1 MWRRLIYHPEV
12 NYALRQTLVLCLPV
26 AVGLILGYLQQGL
39 LFSLVPACCNIA
51 GLDTP
56 HKRFFKR
63 LIIGGS
69 LFAGCSLAVQLLL
82 AHDIPLPLILTV
94 LAMTLGVTAELSS
107 LHARLLPASLIAAIF
122 TLSLAGNMPIWAPL
136 LIYALGTLWYG
147 LFNWFWFWMWREQP
161 LRESLSLL
169 YQQLADYCE
178 AKYTLLTQHTDPEK
192 SLPPLL
198 ARQQKVVDLISQ
210 CYQQLHMLAA
220 NKNHEYKRLL
230 RTFQVGLDLQEHISV
245 SLHHPHEVQKLVE
258 RSHAESVLR
267 WNAQTVAARLRV
279 LADDILYHR
288 YPTRFTMDKQL
299 GALEKIARQHPDNP
313 VGQFCAWH
321 FSRIARVLR
330 TQRPLYPRD
339 LMADKQKRL
348 PLIPALKSYLSLKS
362 AALRNAA
369 RISVMLSIASL
380 MGVALHLPKP
390 YWILM
395 TVLFVTQN
403 GYGATRVRILH
414 RAGGTLA
421 GLIIAGIAL
430 HFHVAEGF
438 TLAGMLVITLVSYL
452 FIRKNY
458 GWAMVG
464 FTVTAVYTLQLLT
477 LNGDQY
483 IIARLVDT
491 LIGCLIAFGGMVWLW
506 PQWQSG
512 LLRQNAHDALE
523 ADQEAIR
530 LILSDDPQPTPL
542 AWQRMK
548 VNQAHNALFN
558 SLNQAMLEPG
568 FNSAYLADM
577 KLWVTH
583 SQFIV
588 EHINAMTTLAREH
601 TMLTPDLAQRY
612 LQSCEIALQRCQQRL
627 EYDSAGESGDENILE
642 APETLTYGPMSTLEQ
657 HLQRVLGH
665 LNTMHTISSVAWRQR
680 PHHGIWLTRLL
691 KRTPY

>member
-1 MWRRLIYHPEV
+1 MWRRLIYHPEI
-12 NYALRQTLVLCLPV
+12 NYALRQTLVLSIPV
-26 AVGLILGYLQQGL
+26 IVGLIAGRLDLGL

-63 LIIGGS
+63 VVIGGS

-82 AHDIPLPLILTV
+82 AQNIPLPLILTA
-94 LAMTLGVTAELSS
+94 LAMILGVTAEISA

-122 TLSLAGNMPIWAPL
+122 TLSLAGNMPVWEPL
-136 LIYALGTLWYG
+136 LIYGLGTCWYG
-147 LFNWFWFWMWREQP
+147 AFNAFWFWLWREQP
-161 LRESLSLL
+161 LRESISLL
-169 YQQLADYCE
+169 YRQLADYCE
-178 AKYTLLTQHTDPEK
+178 AKYSLLTQHADPEK
-192 SLPPLL
+192 ALPPLL
-198 ARQQKVVDLISQ
+198 ARQQKAVDLISQ
-210 CYQQLHMLAA
+210 CYQQLHMLSG
-220 NKNHEYKRLL
+220 NKHGEYKRL
-230 RTFQVGLDLQEHISV
+230 RRVFQVALDLQEHISV
-245 SLHHPHEVQKLVE
+245 SLHQPEEVQALVE
-258 RSHAESVLR
+258 QSHAEEVIR

-279 LADDILYHR
+279 MADDILYHR
-288 YPTRFTMDKQL
+288 YPQRFSMDKQI

-321 FSRIARVLR
+321 FSQIARVLR
-330 TQRPLYPRD
+330 TQRPLYVRN
-339 LMADKQKRL
+339 LMAEKQRRL

-362 AALRNAA
+362 TALRNAA

-380 MGVALHLPKP
+380 MGSALNLPKP

-395 TVLFVTQN
+395 TVMFVTQN

-414 RAGGTLA
+414 RSAGTMA
-421 GLIIAGIAL
+421 GLIIAGITL
-430 HFHVAEGF
+430 HYHLPDAF
-438 TLAGMLVITLVSYL
+438 TLLCMLVVTLVSYL
-452 FIRKNY
+452 IIRKSY

-464 FTVTAVYTLQLLT
+464 FTLTAVYTLQLLT
-477 LNGDQY
+477 LNGDQF
-483 IIARLVDT
+483 IVARLIDT
-491 LIGCLIAFGGMVWLW
+491 LIGCLIAFGGIVWLW

-512 LLRQNAHDALE
+512 LLRRNAHDALE
-523 ADQEAIR
+523 TYQDAIR
-530 LILSDDPQPTPL
+530 LILSDDPQATPL
-542 AWQRMK
+542 AYQRMR

-558 SLNQAMLEPG
+558 SLNQAMQEPG
-568 FNSAYLADM
+568 FDTRYLSDM

-627 EYDSAGESGDENILE
+627 EYDGPGSSGDVNILE
-642 APETLTYGPMSTLEQ
+642 SPETMTHGPMSTLEQ
-657 HLQRVLGH
+657 HLQRILGH

-680 PHHGIWLTRLL
+680 PHHGSWL
-691 KRTPY
+691 KRRLRS

>member
-26 AVGLILGYLQQGL
+26 AIGLALGHLQHGL

-82 AHDIPLPLILTV
+82 GANVALPLILAG
-94 LAMTLGVTAELSS
+94 LAMLLGVTAEISP

-122 TLSLAGNMPIWAPL
+122 TLSLAGNMPIWEPL

-147 LFNWFWFWMWREQP
+147 AFNWCWFWLWREQP

-169 YQQLADYCE
+169 YRQLADYCE
-178 AKYTLLTQHTDPEK
+178 AKYSLLTQHADPEK
-192 SLPPLL
+192 ALPPLL
-198 ARQQKVVDLISQ
+198 ARQQKAVDLITQ

-220 NKNHEYKRLL
+220 NQHNDYKRLL
-230 RTFQVGLDLQEHISV
+230 RAFQVALDLQEHISV
-245 SLHHPHEVQKLVE
+245 SLHQPEEVQKLVE
-258 RSHAESVLR
+258 RSHAEAVIR
-267 WNAQTVAARLRV
+267 WNAQVVAARLRV

-288 YPTRFTMDKQL
+288 YPTRFTMEKQI
-299 GALEKIARQHPDNP
+299 GALEKIARQHPQNP

-330 TQRPLYPRD
+330 TQRPLYSRD
-339 LMADKQKRL
+339 LMADQQRRQ
-348 PLIPALKSYLSLKS
+348 PLWEALKSYLSLKS
-362 AALRNAA
+362 PALRNAA

-380 MGVALHLPKP
+380 MGSALHLPKP

-395 TVLFVTQN
+395 TVLLVTQN

-414 RAGGTLA
+414 RAAGTLA
-421 GLIIAGIAL
+421 GLTVAGATL
-430 HFHVAEGF
+430 HFHVPEGY
-438 TLAGMLVITLVSYL
+438 TLLGMLFITLISYL
-452 FIRKNY
+452 IIRKSY
-458 GWAMVG
+458 GWATVG
-464 FTVTAVYTLQLLT
+464 FTITAVYSIQILT
-477 LNGDQY
+477 LSGENF
-483 IIARLVDT
+483 IVARLIDT

-512 LLRQNAHDALE
+512 LLRKNAHDAIE
-523 ADQEAIR
+523 KDQDAIR

-542 AWQRMK
+542 AYQRIQ

-558 SLNQAMLEPG
+558 SLNQAMQEPG
-568 FNSAYLADM
+568 FNTHYLEDM

-588 EHINAMTTLAREH
+588 EHINALTTLAREH
-601 TMLTPDLAQRY
+601 TMLTPDLTQRY
-612 LQSCEIALQRCQQRL
+612 LESCEIALQRCQQRL
-627 EYDSAGESGDENILE
+627 DYDGAGASGDANILE
-642 APETLTYGPMSTLEQ
+642 APETLTQGPMSPMEM
-657 HLQRVLGH
+657 HLQRIIGH
-665 LNTMHTISSVAWRQR
+665 LNSMHTISSVAWRQR
-680 PHHGIWLTRLL
+680 PHHGIWLNRRWS
-691 KRTPY
+691 KD

>member
-26 AVGLILGYLQQGL
+26 AIGLSLGQLQHGL

-82 AHDIPLPLILTV
+82 GANVALPLILAG
-94 LAMTLGVTAELSS
+94 LAMLLGVTAEISP

-122 TLSLAGNMPIWAPL
+122 TLSLAGNMPVWEPL

-147 LFNWFWFWMWREQP
+147 AFNWFWFWLWREQP

-169 YQQLADYCE
+169 YRQLADYCE
-178 AKYTLLTQHTDPEK
+178 AKYSLLTQHADPEK
-192 SLPPLL
+192 ALPPLL
-198 ARQQKVVDLISQ
+198 ARQQKAVDLISQ

-220 NKNHEYKRLL
+220 NQHNDYKRLL
-230 RTFQVGLDLQEHISV
+230 RAFQVALDLQEHISV
-245 SLHHPHEVQKLVE
+245 SLHQPEEVQKLVE
-258 RSHAESVLR
+258 RSHAEAVIR
-267 WNAQTVAARLRV
+267 WNAQVVAARLRV

-288 YPTRFTMDKQL
+288 YPTRFTMEKQI
-299 GALEKIARQHPDNP
+299 GALEKIARQHPQNP

-330 TQRPLYPRD
+330 TQRPLYTRD
-339 LMADKQKRL
+339 LMADQQRRQ
-348 PLIPALKSYLSLKS
+348 PLWEALKSYLSLKS
-362 AALRNAA
+362 PALRNAA
-369 RISVMLSIASL
+369 RISVMLSVASL
-380 MGVALHLPKP
+380 MGSALHLPKP

-395 TVLFVTQN
+395 TVLLVTQN

-414 RAGGTLA
+414 RAAGTLA
-421 GLIIAGIAL
+421 GLTIAGVAL
-430 HFHVAEGF
+430 HFHVPEGY
-438 TLAGMLVITLVSYL
+438 TLLGMLFITLISYL
-452 FIRKNY
+452 IIRKSY
-458 GWAMVG
+458 GWATVG
-464 FTVTAVYTLQLLT
+464 FTITAVYSIQILT
-477 LNGDQY
+477 LSGENF
-483 IIARLVDT
+483 IVARLIDT

-512 LLRQNAHDALE
+512 LLRKNAHDAIE
-523 ADQEAIR
+523 KDQDAIR

-542 AWQRMK
+542 AYQRIR

-558 SLNQAMLEPG
+558 SLNQAMQEPG
-568 FNSAYLADM
+568 FNTHYLEDM

-588 EHINAMTTLAREH
+588 EHINALTTLAREH
-601 TMLTPDLAQRY
+601 AMLTPDLAQRY
-612 LQSCEIALQRCQQRL
+612 LESCEIALQRCQQRL
-627 EYDSAGESGDENILE
+627 DYDGAGASGDANILE
-642 APETLTYGPMSTLEQ
+642 APETLTHGPMSPMEM
-657 HLQRVLGH
+657 HLQRIIGH
-665 LNTMHTISSVAWRQR
+665 LNSMHTISSVAWRQR
-680 PHHGIWLTRLL
+680 PHHGIWLNRRWS
-691 KRTPY
+691 KD

>member
-1 MWRRLIYHPEV
+1 MWRRLIYHPEI

-26 AVGLILGYLQQGL
+26 AIGLIVGHLQQGL

-82 AHDIPLPLILTV
+82 AENLPLPLILTG
-94 LAMTLGVTAELSS
+94 MTLLLGVTAEISA
-107 LHARLLPASLIAAIF
+107 LHGRLLPASLIAAIF
-122 TLSLAGNMPIWAPL
+122 TLSLAGSMPIWQPL

-161 LRESLSLL
+161 LHETISLL
-169 YQQLADYCE
+169 YRELADYCE
-178 AKYTLLTQHTDPEK
+178 AKYSLLTQHKDPETA
-192 SLPPLL
+192 LPPLL
-198 ARQQKVVDLISQ
+198 ARQQKVVDMISQ

-220 NKNHEYKRLL
+220 NQHNDYKRML
-230 RTFQVGLDLQEHISV
+230 RVFQVALDLQEHISV
-245 SLHHPHEVQKLVE
+245 SLHQPEEVQKLVE
-258 RSHAESVLR
+258 QSHAEQVIR

-288 YPTRFTMDKQL
+288 YPTRFTMDKQV

-313 VGQFCAWH
+313 VGHFCAWH

-330 TQRPLYPRD
+330 TQRPLYSRD
-339 LMADKQKRL
+339 LMAETQRRL

-362 AALRNAA
+362 SALRNAA
-369 RISVMLSIASL
+369 RISVMLSVASL
-380 MGVALHLPKP
+380 MGSALHLPKP
-390 YWILM
+390 YWIMM
-395 TVLFVTQN
+395 TVMFVTQN
-403 GYGATRVRILH
+403 GYGATRVRIVH
-414 RAGGTLA
+414 RAAGTLA
-421 GLIIAGIAL
+421 GLVIAGITL
-430 HFHVAEGF
+430 HFHVPQGY
-438 TLAGMLVITLVSYL
+438 TLAAMLLITLISYL
-452 FIRKNY
+452 IIRKNY

-464 FTVTAVYTLQLLT
+464 FTITAVYTLQLLT
-477 LNGDQY
+477 LNGEEF
-483 IIARLVDT
+483 IVARFIDT
-491 LIGCLIAFGGMVWLW
+491 VIGCLIAFGGMVWLW

-523 ADQEAIR
+523 TYQEALR
-530 LILSDDPQPTPL
+530 LILSDNPQPTPL
-542 AWQRMK
+542 AWQRMR

-558 SLNQAMLEPG
+558 SLNQAMQEPG
-568 FNSAYLADM
+568 FNTRYLEDM

-601 TMLTPDLAQRY
+601 TMLTPDLAQRN

-627 EYDSAGESGDENILE
+627 EYDGPGESGDANILE
-642 APETLTYGPMSTLEQ
+642 SPETLTHGPMSTLEQ
-657 HLQRVLGH
+657 HLQRIVGH

-680 PHHGIWLTRLL
+680 PHHGIWLKRRLN
-691 KRTPY
+691 R